1 MSAKVRLNGMER
13 ESPAWRKV
21 EEVIAERMKAH
32 TAVAVNPTQP
42 EQDRYAAAVRVNEL
56 KQLLKLAEPV
66 EEKTAGA
73 GA

>member
-1 MSAKVRLNGMER
+1 MKAKVRLNGMER

-21 EEVIAERMKAH
+21 EDVIAERMKEH
-32 TAVAVNPTQP
+32 TATALNPIKS
-42 EQDRYAAAVRVNEL
+42 EQDRYAAAVRANEL

-73 GA
+73 GE